1 MLKGLYN
8 FSRTDLLTKKKARKN
23 EKEILNEYDQYKTNS
38 CSINK
43 IKIIKRS
50 NVLKN
55 SIRFTIEKSL
65 KDFKIEHKENTVNRK

>member
-1 MLKGLYN
+1 MYN
-8 FSRTDLLTKKKARKN
+8 FIRTDLLTKKKARKN

-65 KDFKIEHKENTVNRK
+65 KDFKIEHKEKYGK

>member
-1 MLKGLYN
+1 MLKGLCN
-8 FSRTDLLTKKKARKN
+8 FSKTDLLTKKKARKN

-38 CSINK
+38 FSINK

-55 SIRFTIEKSL
+55 SIIFTIEKSL
-65 KDFKIEHKENTVNRK
+65 KDFKIEHKEKYGK